1 MHSPLVLAVVLAL
14 TSPVLAAATPWQDVA
29 LGARIRLISGDVI
42 KPDGTTL
49 VGLQIDMPD
58 NFKTYWRSPGESGI
72 PTELNIDGSSGVSGA
87 EIQWPYPTTE
97 ISNGFLDYVYRGPT
111 LLPVSLRVAGGS
123 ATLVASVLMG
133 VCSEVCV
140 PVRAKF
146 TLPLAFAAPDAA
158 QNIRLAQALALVPL
172 PWPGAEAPFG
182 TIGFD
187 AAVNGLRVPFVDPE
201 IDPASIIASTGD
213 PTQVF
218 GAPQKS
224 PDTRAVILPLR
235 GTTKAGG
242 WKDQPVQ
249 LTFMTAKGSFKFT
262 EPVSLAAP

>member
-1 MHSPLVLAVVLAL
+1 MRSPLILALTLAL

-29 LGARIRLISGDVI
+29 PGARIRLISADVAR
-42 KPDGTTL
+42 PDGTTL

-72 PTELNIDGSSGVSGA
+72 PTKFDADGSSGVTGA
-87 EIQWPYPTTE
+87 EIQWPYPMAE
-97 ISNGFLDYVYRGPT
+97 ISNGFLDYVYHGAT
-111 LLPVSLRVAGGS
+111 VLPVSLRVVGDRAML
-123 ATLVASVLMG
+123 AASVLMG

-140 PVRAKF
+140 PVQAKF
-146 TLPLAFAAPDAA
+146 TLPLSFAVPDAA
-158 QNIRLAQALALVPL
+158 QNIRLTQALALVPL
-172 PWPGAEAPFG
+172 PWPGAATPFG

-187 AAVNGLRVPFVDPE
+187 SVVNGLRVPFVDPE

-213 PTQVF
+213 PAQVF

-224 PDTRAVILPLR
+224 PDIGAVILPLR

-242 WKDQPVQ
+242 WQDQPVQ

-262 EPVSLAAP
+262 ERVSLAAP